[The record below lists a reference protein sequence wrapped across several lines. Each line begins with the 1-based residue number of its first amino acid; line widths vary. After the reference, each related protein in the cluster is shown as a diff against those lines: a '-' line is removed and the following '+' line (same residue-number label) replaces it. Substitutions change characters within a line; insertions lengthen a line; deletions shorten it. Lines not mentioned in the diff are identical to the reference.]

1 MSLLQQTPINEG
13 LYLPSSQEE
22 WNARVQALI
31 TELRRPDLTPVSGV
45 LYAQTD
51 TGSQCACIGGVV
63 TDMAVRGGLTASW
76 IPTDWPGK
84 SGNPNPGN
92 AWEISRTQEYGG
104 PDRHEP
110 LNAPLPEACLHH
122 GLSLEENLHHTD
134 IFDMNPTFRR
144 YINREHRT
152 ALGYE
157 DMVRLNDRH
166 VGAETNPLR
175 LFADILEHMLGN
187 GHTAFWHQLINDW
200 HRHTPGP
207 S

>member
-1 MSLLQQTPINEG
+1 MNLVQQAPIDER
-13 LYLPSSQEE
+13 LYLPPSQEE

-51 TGSQCACIGGVV
+51 TGTRCACIGGVV
-63 TDMAVRGGLTASW
+63 NDMAIRGGLTASW
-76 IPTDWPGK
+76 LETDWLRKAGDH
-84 SGNPNPGN
+84 NPGN
-92 AWEISRTQEYGG
+92 AWETSRTQEYQG
-104 PDRHEP
+104 PDRNEP
-110 LNAPLPEACLHH
+110 LNAPLPEAC
-122 GLSLEENLHHTD
+122 LHHTD

-166 VGAETNPLR
+166 IGTQTNPLR

>member
-1 MSLLQQTPINEG
+1 MKGFTCHP
-13 LYLPSSQEE
+13 SQEE

-51 TGSQCACIGGVV
+51 TGPPCACIGGVV

-76 IPTDWPGK
+76 LATDWPGR
-84 SGNPNPGN
+84 SEDSNPGTV
-92 AWEISRTQEYGG
+92 WEISRTQEYEG
-104 PDRHEP
+104 PDRAET

-134 IFDMNPTFRR
+134 IFDMHPPFRS
-144 YINREHRT
+144 YINREHAT

-166 VGAETNPLR
+166 IGTETNPLR
-175 LFADILEHMLGN
+175 LFADILEHMLRN
-187 GHTAFWHQLINDW
+187 GHTAFWHQRVNDW
-200 HRHTPGP
+200 HTPTPGT